1 MTALSAPSDF
11 FLACIHFS
19 KSPSLLSDCHF
30 LKFAPKMRAPHSSK
44 RKERTMSNSVIAMNG
59 LLDAEYFDFESAHV
73 SDTFR
78 IFVAKPP
85 FADKDKRY
93 PAIYAADGNGAFSMV
108 TSIQR
113 TLSWGGEAPAA
124 HVIGI
129 GYPTEGGYLQAIS
142 KRNRDYPPTDGG
154 DYARAML
161 GPTFAAGGKAFLRFL
176 TLELKPELESRY
188 AIDASDSTFF
198 GSSLGGLFGAW
209 VLLTLPATF
218 QRYILASPA
227 ITWNDEEVWHW
238 ERTYAAAHDNLSATV
253 FLSAGE
259 LEAADVAR
267 RYALET
273 AENNPMLRPRIEVM
287 IAWFEEHGWPRTAEI
302 GPELAAKMN
311 SRNYSSL
318 KIHCHNMPDETHMSV
333 SPAVISRG
341 LRYVF
346 GHWKP

>member
-1 MTALSAPSDF
+1 
-11 FLACIHFS
+11 
-19 KSPSLLSDCHF
+19 
-30 LKFAPKMRAPHSSK
+30 
-44 RKERTMSNSVIAMNG
+44 MSNPAITMNG
-59 LLDAEYFDFESAHV
+59 LLDAEYFDFESTYV
-73 SDTFR
+73 GDTFR

-85 FADKDKRY
+85 FADKEKRY
-93 PAIYAADGNGAFSMV
+93 PAIYAADGNGAFPMV

-113 TLSWGGEAPAA
+113 TLAWGGEAPAA
-124 HVIGI
+124 YVIGL
-129 GYPTEGGYLQAIS
+129 GYPTECGYLHAIS
-142 KRNRDYPPTDGG
+142 KRNRDYLPTDGG

-161 GPTFAAGGKAFLRFL
+161 GPTFAAGGTEFSRFL
-176 TLELKPELESRY
+176 TQELKPELEARY
-188 AIDASDSTFF
+188 AIDADDSTFF

-209 VLLTLPATF
+209 TLLTLPTTF

-227 ITWNDEEVWHW
+227 ITWNEEEVWRW
-238 ERTYAAAHDNLSATV
+238 EQACAVARRDLPATV

-273 AENNPMLRPRIEVM
+273 AENNPVLRPRIKAM

-302 GPELAAKMN
+302 GPEFADKLR
-311 SRNYSSL
+311 SRNYAGL

-346 GHWKP
+346 DHWRP

>member
-1 MTALSAPSDF
+1 
-11 FLACIHFS
+11 
-19 KSPSLLSDCHF
+19 
-30 LKFAPKMRAPHSSK
+30 MRAPTHLK
-44 RKERTMSNSVIAMNG
+44 CKERTMPNTAIAMNG
-59 LLDAEYFDFESAHV
+59 LLDAEYFDFESTHV
-73 SDTFR
+73 GDSFR
-78 IFVAKPP
+78 IYVAKPP
-85 FADKDKRY
+85 FADKGKHY
-93 PAIYAADGNGAFSMV
+93 PAIYATDGNGSFPMV

-113 TLSWGGEAPAA
+113 TLAWGGEAPAA
-124 HVIGI
+124 FVIGV

-161 GPTFAAGGKAFLRFL
+161 GSTFAAGGNAFLKFL
-176 TLELKPELESRY
+176 TQELKPELESRY
-188 AIDASDSTFF
+188 AIYSNDSTFF

-209 VLLTLPATF
+209 TLLSSPATF

-227 ITWNDEEVWHW
+227 ITWNGEEVWRW
-238 ERTYAAAHDNLSATV
+238 EQACADARSDLPATV

-273 AENNPMLRPRIEVM
+273 AENNPMLRPRIRVM

-302 GPELAAKMN
+302 GPEFADKIR
-311 SRNYSSL
+311 SRNYAGL

-333 SPAVISRG
+333 PPAVISRG

-346 GHWKP
+346 GHWQP